1 MKRVIAEMRG
11 SHATKP
17 NHRGKATENHRHRLE
32 INWGGCSNAL
42 STVQKDNLVVEY
54 EEADICEG

>member
-1 MKRVIAEMRG
+1 MRIIVNALRSIG
-11 SHATKP
+11 
-17 NHRGKATENHRHRLE
+17 
-32 INWGGCSNAL
+32 GGCSNAL